1 MPLPTTETRHPSAAG
16 LDMKPLAEAA
26 SILHASQAAA
36 LAAVAPAIA
45 EITRAAELMAD
56 ALMGNGRL
64 IYVAAGSSG
73 LMALADAAEL
83 GATFGIPEERIL
95 LHMAGGIPTDAR
107 MPGATEDDVASAREA
122 AAGVRA
128 DDVILALSASGTT
141 PYPLAFIE
149 AARASGAK
157 VISIANNAGT
167 PLLDAADV
175 PVLLATPPEVISG
188 STRLGAGTAQ
198 KVALNMMSTLMGI
211 ALGHV
216 HDGMMV
222 NVVADN
228 IKLRKRAAGIVAE
241 IAGVPL
247 DRATTCLDEAAGSV
261 KQAVLL
267 AAGAPTPETAAQLL
281 ETFSGRLRPA
291 LAELG
296 HS

>member
-26 SILHASQAAA
+26 GILHASQAAA

-56 ALMGNGRL
+56 ALMGSGRL

-107 MPGATEDDVASAREA
+107 MPGATEDDVASARQA

-247 DRATTCLDEAAGSV
+247 DRAATCLDAAAGSV

-267 AAGAPTPETAAQLL
+267 AAGAPTPETAAQHL